1 MELPPPFDEEALEL
15 LDQIERALVRL
26 GLERQ
31 GEFIAIINAIEM
43 QLESGDPYPVTIAH
57 LGDALLS
64 LAHARGVDAN
74 ALNLPDQLKTLIDR
88 TL

>member
-1 MELPPPFDEEALEL
+1 MEPSPPFDEQALEL

-26 GLERQ
+26 DLDRQ
-31 GEFIAIINAIEM
+31 GEFIAIINAVEM
-43 QLESGDPYPVTIAH
+43 QLESADPDPVTVAH

-64 LAHARGVDAN
+64 LAHARGVDAD
-74 ALNLPDQLKTLIDR
+74 ALNLPDRLKTLIDR